1 MRRFVSHVVF
11 LSLKEN
17 LSSLPNNKLIIN
29 ENLSDSRYWV
39 ETERIYNVSK
49 ITMKNQ

>member
-29 ENLSDSRYWV
+29 ENLSDSIGIGLKLS
-39 ETERIYNVSK
+39 TF
-49 ITMKNQ
+49 TM